1 MYVRLRRDAKIE
13 LIARVPLFGRCT
25 KKELN
30 AIASRADELTLP
42 EGRELVRQGERG
54 REFVVIVDGS
64 ADVRR
69 NGRRINQLGR
79 GDFLG
84 EIALLSGAPRTATVT
99 TTSTTRILVLTEGAF
114 RQVTAELPSVQARL
128 LAALSAR
135 LHDDAF

>member
-1 MYVRLRRDAKIE
+1 MRLRKDAKIE

-30 AIASRADELTLP
+30 AIAARADELTLP
-42 EGRELVRQGERG
+42 EGKVLARQGERG
-54 REFVVIVDGS
+54 REFVVIVDGA
-64 ADVRR
+64 ADVHRD
-69 NGRRINQLGR
+69 GRRINQLGR

-99 TTSTTRILVLTEGAF
+99 TTSPTRILVLTDAAF
-114 RQVTAELPSVQARL
+114 KSLTADLPSVQTRL

>member
-1 MYVRLRRDAKIE
+1 MRLRKDAKIE
-13 LIARVPLFGRCT
+13 LIARVPLFGHCT
-25 KKELN
+25 KKELG
-30 AIASRADELTLP
+30 AIAARADELSLP
-42 EGRELVRQGERG
+42 ERRELVRQGERG
-54 REFVVIVDGS
+54 REFVVIVDGA

-69 NGRRINQLGR
+69 NGRKINELGR

-99 TTSTTRILVLTEGAF
+99 TTTPTRILVLTDSAF
-114 RQVTAELPSVQARL
+114 KQVITELPSVQTRL

>member
-1 MYVRLRRDAKIE
+1 MLLRKNAKVE

-30 AIASRADELTLP
+30 AIAARADELALP
-42 EGRELVRQGERG
+42 EGRVLVSQGERG
-54 REFVVIVDGS
+54 REFVVIIDGT
-64 ADVRR
+64 ADVHRD
-69 NGRRINQLGR
+69 GRRINQLGR

-99 TTSTTRILVLTEGAF
+99 TTSPTRILVLTDAAF
-114 RQVTAELPSVQARL
+114 KAVTTELPSVQTRL

>member
-1 MYVRLRRDAKIE
+1 MRLRRDAKIE
-13 LIARVPLFGRCT
+13 LIARVPLFGHCT

-30 AIASRADELTLP
+30 AIAARADELSLP
-42 EGRELVRQGERG
+42 EGRVLVRQGERG
-54 REFVVIVDGS
+54 REFVVIADGA

-69 NGRRINQLGR
+69 NGRRINELGR

-99 TTSTTRILVLTEGAF
+99 TTAPTRILVLTESAF
-114 RQVTAELPSVQARL
+114 RQVITELPSVQPRL

-135 LHDDAF
+135 LHDDSY

>member
-1 MYVRLRRDAKIE
+1 MRLRRDAKIE
-13 LIARVPLFGRCT
+13 LIARVPLFGHCT

-30 AIASRADELTLP
+30 AIAARADELSLP
-42 EGRELVRQGERG
+42 EGRVLVRQGERG
-54 REFVVIVDGS
+54 REFVVIVDGA

-69 NGRRINQLGR
+69 NGRRINELGR

-99 TTSTTRILVLTEGAF
+99 TTAPTRILVLTDSAF
-114 RQVTAELPSVQARL
+114 KQVITELPSVQSRL

-135 LHDDAF
+135 LHDDSY

>member
-1 MYVRLRRDAKIE
+1 MRLRKDAKIE
-13 LIARVPLFGRCT
+13 LIARVPLFGHCT
-25 KKELN
+25 KKELG
-30 AIASRADELTLP
+30 AIAARADELSLP

-54 REFVVIVDGS
+54 REFVVIVDGA

-69 NGRRINQLGR
+69 NGRKINELGR

-99 TTSTTRILVLTEGAF
+99 TTTPTRILVLTDSAF
-114 RQVTAELPSVQARL
+114 KQVTTELPSVQTRL

>member
-1 MYVRLRRDAKIE
+1 MRLRRDAKIE
-13 LIARVPLFGRCT
+13 LIQRVPLFSHCT

-30 AIASRADELTLP
+30 AIAARADELSLP

-54 REFVVIVDGS
+54 REFVVIVDGT

-69 NGRRINQLGR
+69 NGRKINELGR

-99 TTSTTRILVLTEGAF
+99 TTSTARILVLTDSAF
-114 RQVTAELPSVQARL
+114 KQVTTELPSVLTRL

>member
-1 MYVRLRRDAKIE
+1 MRLRKDAKIE
-13 LIARVPLFGRCT
+13 LIARVPLFGHCT
-25 KKELN
+25 KKELG
-30 AIASRADELTLP
+30 AIAGKADELSLP

-54 REFVVIVDGS
+54 REFVVIVDGA

-69 NGRRINQLGR
+69 NGRKINELGR

-99 TTSTTRILVLTEGAF
+99 TTTPTRILVLTDSAF
-114 RQVTAELPSVQARL
+114 KQVTTELPSVQTRL

>member
-1 MYVRLRRDAKIE
+1 MRLRKDAKIE

-30 AIASRADELTLP
+30 EIAARADELTLP
-42 EGRELVRQGERG
+42 EGKVLARQGERG
-54 REFVVIVDGS
+54 REFVVIVDGA
-64 ADVRR
+64 ADVHRD
-69 NGRRINQLGR
+69 GRRINQLGR

-99 TTSTTRILVLTEGAF
+99 TTSPTRILVLTDAAF
-114 RQVTAELPSVQARL
+114 KSLTNDLPSVQTRL

>member
-1 MYVRLRRDAKIE
+1 MQLRKNAKVE

-30 AIASRADELTLP
+30 AIAGRADELMVP
-42 EGRELVRQGERG
+42 EGRKLVRQGERG

-69 NGRRINQLGR
+69 DGRRINQLGR

-84 EIALLSGAPRTATVT
+84 EIALLSGAPRTATVIT
-99 TTSTTRILVLTEGAF
+99 TAPTRILVLTDRAF
-114 RQVTAELPSVQARL
+114 KAVTTELPSVQTRL

-135 LHDDAF
+135 LHDDAL

>member
-1 MYVRLRRDAKIE
+1 MQLLHKNAKIE
-13 LIARVPLFGRCT
+13 LIRRVPLFSHCT
-25 KKELN
+25 KKELA
-30 AIASRADELTLP
+30 AIAQQADELALP
-42 EGRELVRQGERG
+42 EGRKLVRQGERG
-54 REFVVIVDGS
+54 REFVVIVDGT
-64 ADVRR
+64 ADVHR

-99 TTSTTRILVLTEGAF
+99 TTSPVRILVLTDSAF
-114 RQVTAELPSVQARL
+114 KRVTAELPSVQTRL

>member
-1 MYVRLRRDAKIE
+1 MRLHKNAKVE

-30 AIASRADELTLP
+30 AIAARADELALP
-42 EGRELVRQGERG
+42 EGRVLVRQGERG
-54 REFVVIVDGS
+54 REFVVIIDGA
-64 ADVRR
+64 ADVHRD
-69 NGRRINQLGR
+69 GRRINQLGR

-84 EIALLSGAPRTATVT
+84 EIALLSGNPRTATVT
-99 TTSTTRILVLTEGAF
+99 TTSPTRILVLTDAAF
-114 RQVTAELPSVQARL
+114 KAVTTELPSVQTRL